1 MKITE
6 SNKHALYVE
15 FIDKLL
21 SKATAEQLDIIYRFV
36 SSYLS
41 D

>member
-1 MKITE
+1 MSE
-6 SNKHALYVE
+6 SNENTLYVE

-36 SSYLS
+36 SSYLN

>member
-1 MKITE
+1 MSE
-6 SNKHALYVE
+6 SNENTLYVE
-15 FIDKLL
+15 FIDKPL

-36 SSYLS
+36 SSYLN